1 MNWLG
6 KLVCVGVLM
15 QSFQF
20 LHRMYF
26 IVVRRFAEIKERN
39 QKKLKFHMFVSIPLK
54 DLQECK
60 FYQDSKRH

>member
-6 KLVCVGVLM
+6 KFVCVGVLM

-39 QKKLKFHMFVSIPLK
+39 LKKLKFHMFTAIPEK
-54 DLQECK
+54 DLQDCK